1 MKNNNLTGG
10 GTMKKGEKAL
20 KYANLLWDD
29 EKLRRITLEDMCRSW
44 NIAGYSKR
52 ENSLL
57 G

>member
-1 MKNNNLTGG
+1 
-10 GTMKKGEKAL
+10 MKKGEKAF
-20 KYANLLWDD
+20 KYADLLWDD

-44 NIAGYSKR
+44 NIACYSKR

>member
-1 MKNNNLTGG
+1 
-10 GTMKKGEKAL
+10 MKKGEKAL
-20 KYANLLWDD
+20 KYAALLWDD